1 LKYRAEIDGLRAF
14 AVVPVILFH
23 AGFELFSGGFV
34 GVDVFFVI
42 SGYLITTILIEDI
55 QNNRFSIVNFYE
67 RRARRIL
74 PALYV
79 VSIAT
84 AIASTIVLFPEQL
97 KSFAKSLISV
107 PLFSAN
113 FYFWSERGY
122 FGESSELKP
131 LIHIWSLAV
140 EEQFYIVFPVFL
152 LLLSRHKKT
161 FYALLS
167 LAFLLSIASSYY
179 VTQIHFDTAFYFPV
193 TRAWELLF
201 GSFAALLM
209 YKHNIFNS
217 TIMAELVASLGL
229 LFVIFSYLTF
239 DSSTPFPGIYALIPV
254 FGTFLFIISSSSTR
268 YMKTLFSYK
277 PIVYTGLLSFSLYLW
292 HQPIF
297 ALTRHVDLFNEHLVL
312 IIFCTVI
319 LSYLT
324 YNIVEQPFRNRS
336 NFSRKSIFISSATV
350 GIVIVLG
357 GLVIVNNNGLPN
369 RFAQEDRSLLEQLAN
384 YQGYNERA
392 FDSLENKAF
401 GEGEFERIVVIG
413 DSYAK
418 DFLNIVIES
427 NHFADVQ
434 FSTRQVN
441 SECGNL
447 YLDDYSVIESH
458 IPENRLARCKVL
470 NWYGEEDFVD
480 ILKNA
485 DEIWVVSAWR
495 SWVIDYLPTS
505 VERLSENFKVPIRV
519 FGIKN
524 FGSISTYELLSI
536 PASQRIEYTQSV
548 DNESIQVSSHLS
560 SIMGGYELFYPLLN
574 PLCDGDFNQ
583 CKIFTDD
590 GLIISADGGHLTREG
605 AIESAERLNEVL
617 ISISNSIRQ

>member
-1 LKYRAEIDGLRAF
+1 MKYRAEIDGLRAL

-23 AGFELFSGGFV
+23 AGFKLFSGGFV

-55 QNNRFSIVNFYE
+55 QNKRFSIVNFYE

-79 VSIAT
+79 VTITT
-84 AIASTIVLFPEQL
+84 AIASTLILFPEQL

-122 FGESSELKP
+122 FGESSDLKP

-209 YKHNIFNS
+209 NKRNIFNS
-217 TIMAELVASLGL
+217 KIMAELVASLGL
-229 LFVIFSYLTF
+229 LFIIFSYLTF

-254 FGTFLFIISSSSTR
+254 FGTFMFILSSSSAR
-268 YMKTLFSYK
+268 YIKSLFSYK

-297 ALTRHVDLFNEHLVL
+297 ALTRHLGIFNEYLV
-312 IIFCTVI
+312 IIVLCIVL

-324 YNIVEQPFRNRS
+324 YNLVEQPFRNRS
-336 NFSRKSIFISSATV
+336 SFSRKSIFFLSATV
-350 GIVIVLG
+350 GIVIIIG

-369 RFAQEDRSLLEQLAN
+369 RYAQEDRSLLEQLAN

-392 FDSLENKAF
+392 FDSRENRAF
-401 GEGEFERIVVIG
+401 GEGESERIVVIG

-427 NHFADVQ
+427 NHFEDVQ

-470 NWYGEEDFVD
+470 NWYGDLDFVD
-480 ILKNA
+480 ILNNA
-485 DEIWVVSAWR
+485 DEIWIVSAWQ

-505 VERLSENFKVPIRV
+505 VERLSKKFKVPVRV

-524 FGSISTYELLSI
+524 FGSISTYDLLSI
-536 PASQRIEYTQSV
+536 PASQRIQYTQSV

-560 SIMGGYELFYPLLN
+560 TIMGDYELFYPLLN

-590 GLIISADGGHLTREG
+590 GLLVSADGGHLTREG
-605 AIESAERLNEVL
+605 AIESAERLSEVL
-617 ISISNSIRQ
+617 KSISNSIRQ